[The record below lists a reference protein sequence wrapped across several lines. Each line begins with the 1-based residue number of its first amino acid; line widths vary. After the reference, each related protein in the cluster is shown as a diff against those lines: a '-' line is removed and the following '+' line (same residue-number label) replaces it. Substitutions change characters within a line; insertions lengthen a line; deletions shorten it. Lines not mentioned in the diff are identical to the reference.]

1 MKRSA
6 SNPKDAVPDKVPAK
20 SGEANNHTQ
29 QNDIGLDSGNNS
41 GNSDTGCNQH
51 SKEEEPPQIPAV
63 VVDEEEEQEQKQE
76 ILTSCVGGDQK
87 VCLDA
92 STCGCPQLEA
102 EAVLDNRQLLAFQV
116 RSRDIDWRQY
126 VQPLDT
132 RIRSGGV
139 YLDKQADFVSNHRR
153 AVDDQNRRELLVCH
167 DMMGNYLEDR
177 HFHSSE
183 KYDDYR
189 FLHWSAVDYFCYF
202 SHKYVTIPPSG
213 WLNAAHRHGVP
224 VLGTYI
230 VEADSLLVEVLASEE
245 SVDRTV
251 AALTRLCLHFGFE
264 GWLVN
269 VEVTVPQKS
278 MPNLH
283 RFVRELRSA
292 TESQVPHGRVFW
304 YDSVIETGALL
315 WQNELNARNVDFF
328 RISDAMLIN
337 YAWNDGHLERSA
349 SLARQEGS
357 PQHRVFMGLDVFGR
371 SRKGGFQSLDT
382 MERIAQNGFSA
393 GIFAPAWSFETL
405 RNWQGYDISKANGDE
420 EVNAAFLSRNES
432 WWARLWPLLATHP
445 YQALPFYTD
454 FCVGSGQASFVRGSR
469 DASATGRPFF
479 NLSRQSLQP
488 SVPLDKNARH
498 CFHTAFTGGSSLE
511 VINYE
516 RAFRLFVT
524 DLVLPRGVLLLGYAY
539 RMDDASRDHTFDVVV
554 RLSPFQ
560 RHSQDLYLF
569 CGSYN
574 TNIVAPHLCYISPMD
589 DPLPSGLAPVQLRQS
604 SGLLGDGWRVRYYLA
619 RFDGPVVVKDIGL
632 KCRRSLASTSDAYL
646 GAIYVQGLFQEDWM
660 ATQSSQKASID
671 VYGRQL
677 WEYLT

>member
-1 MKRSA
+1 MERST
-6 SNPKDAVPDKVPAK
+6 PDSKNAVPAK
-20 SGEANNHTQ
+20 IGEAQ
-29 QNDIGLDSGNNS
+29 MSIEQEDIDAESNISGS
-41 GNSDTGCNQH
+41 SEAGDNQH
-51 SKEEEPPQIPAV
+51 SKEEEFQQMPAV
-63 VVDEEEEQEQKQE
+63 VVDEEEKQK
-76 ILTSCVGGDQK
+76 TGASCVEGDLCMDQ
-87 VCLDA
+87 

-116 RSRDIDWRQY
+116 RSRDIDWRRY

-132 RIRSGGV
+132 RVRSGGV
-139 YLDKQADFVSNHRR
+139 YLDKQADLVNNHRR
-153 AVDDQNRRELLVCH
+153 AVNEQNKRELLVCH

-189 FLHWSAVDYFCYF
+189 FMHWSAVDYFCYF

-230 VEADSLLVEVLASEE
+230 VESAGPLNEVLASEE
-245 SVDRTV
+245 SVNRAV

-269 VEVTVPQKS
+269 VEVTVPRQS

-283 RFVRELRSA
+283 RFVRELRAA

-304 YDSVIETGALL
+304 YDSVIESGELR

-337 YAWNDGHLERSA
+337 YAWDDGHLERSA
-349 SLARQEGS
+349 SVATQEGS

-371 SRKGGFQSLDT
+371 SRRGGFKSLDT
-382 MERIAQNGFSA
+382 MTRIAEKGFSA

-405 RNWQGYDISKANGDE
+405 RNWYDISKATGDE
-420 EVNAAFLSRNES
+420 VVNAAFLSRNED

-454 FCVGSGQASFVRGSR
+454 FCVGSGQRSFVRGSR
-469 DASATGRPFF
+469 DASPTGRSFF
-479 NLSRQSLQP
+479 NLARQSLQP
-488 SVPLDKNARH
+488 SVPMANNAKH
-498 CFHTAFTGGSSLE
+498 CFHTAFAGGNSLE

-524 DLVLPRGVLLLGYAY
+524 DFVVPRGVLLLGYAY
-539 RMDDASRDHTFDVVV
+539 RMEDAGSDQTFSAVV

-560 RHSQDLYLF
+560 PHSQDLRLF
-569 CGSYN
+569 CGSYHG
-574 TNIVAPHLCYISPMD
+574 NIVAPHLCYISPLEEPM
-589 DPLPSGLAPVQLRQS
+589 PAGLAPAQLPQS
-604 SGLLGDGWRVRYYLA
+604 SGLLGDGWRVRYYMV

-632 KCRRSLASTSDAYL
+632 NCRRALTATAEAYL
-646 GAIYVQGLFQEDWM
+646 GAIYVQALFQEDWM
-660 ATQSSQKASID
+660 ATQCSQKASID

-677 WEYLT
+677 WQNHS